1 MCNWGFQA
9 KVAVVKD
16 NLRTLEWR
24 WIRPTGGR
32 PYQFPTEEKA
42 EATRRMCHPGLT
54 SEQSRVYPVG
64 ADFAH
69 FL

>member
-1 MCNWGFQA
+1 MCQWGFQA
-9 KVAVVKD
+9 KVAVVNN

-24 WIRPTGGR
+24 WIRPTKGN
-32 PYQFPTEEKA
+32 PYQYPTEAQA
-42 EATRRMCHPGLT
+42 ESMRRMCHPDLT
-54 SEQSRVYPVG
+54 AEQSRVYPVG